1 MEAPPPPPP
10 SAGWL
15 LLRAW
20 TLLGWGLRYMMAGSI
35 VTEGVFGRCYDCLVQ
50 LYSIQSDWLRNSCR
64 TVTRIE
70 VVTGRLGLVCV
81 RFSVPLLGGIF
92 IAVP

>member
-1 MEAPPPPPP
+1 MEAPPPPP

-15 LLRAW
+15 LTRAW
-20 TLLGWGLRYMMAGSI
+20 TLLGWGLRYDGW
-35 VTEGVFGRCYDCLVQ
+35 EYCYRGGFGHYYDCLVR

-64 TVTRIE
+64 TVTRFE

-92 IAVP
+92 VPVP